1 MILSGAMVTPVR
13 DIVLGPKRGEV
24 GQVIRVSVSW
34 DLGRIVVEFERNGVM
49 RQYSLSGSMVRKVSP
64 LELLA
69 EAANEET
76 D

>member
-1 MILSGAMVTPVR
+1 MVTPVR
-13 DIVLGPKRGEV
+13 DIVLGPKRGEM
-24 GQVIRVSVSW
+24 GQVIRVSVSNV
-34 DLGRIVVEFERNGVM
+34 GRVVVKFERNGVM
-49 RQYSLSGSMVRKVSP
+49 TQYSLSTTMVRNVSP